1 MSRFVL
7 LLLSLSLSAC
17 VGSNISPLDYSSP
30 TAIVPG
36 SGQISVGAVTDTRGR
51 ENVNSYGVVRGLYGN
66 PIKSFSTQGPV
77 ADTVSRAFGSALAAR
92 GMLARSPGGMEIR
105 VNMSQFDAT
114 SYFRLEAKVTLVAQL
129 VDAGGRVL
137 GEFRGQSMKVRG
149 TANQIGGALFSDMNA
164 LAGVAP
170 VAMSDAIDQI
180 VDDPAF
186 RRAVAG
192 AGAGRPGV

>member
-1 MSRFVL
+1 
-7 LLLSLSLSAC
+7 
-17 VGSNISPLDYSSP
+17 
-30 TAIVPG
+30 
-36 SGQISVGAVTDTRGR
+36 
-51 ENVNSYGVVRGLYGN
+51 
-66 PIKSFSTQGPV
+66 
-77 ADTVSRAFGSALAAR
+77 
-92 GMLARSPGGMEIR
+92 MLARSPGGPEIR
-105 VNMSQFDAT
+105 VTMSQFDAT

-170 VAMSDAIDQI
+170 VAMSDAIDRI